1 MSNSKFQK
9 KFSYILLFSILC
21 SFALY
26 FSNKSLYF
34 TSENLPT
41 RVLQEEE
48 NELGEEN
55 IEEENT
61 SEEEDTGDKDMK
73 DICSNGPDDL
83 FSYYYKGLNS
93 IDTSPVES
101 TKSEAV
107 DALISIIEGND
118 LGENAKT
125 YGMSALKWIIFIGC
139 AILMIIG
146 WIVCIIC
153 MICNCCCCTC
163 CCKKKICNIVIFL
176 LCAGCYAT
184 VFVLSTH
191 SFVAVKNAMKGMNG
205 ASCSLLQFIHEI
217 IDGQSD
223 KSQTPY
229 WIGIDGINK
238 VLNDV
243 SEGIQNTITHNADN
257 FFYHKKLYDKYIE
270 DSDNAIKYAD
280 KKDKIIGTNEYIS
293 IDLDSGEKIYP
304 ECIFHWGS
312 TTTSD
317 SYLYLVNEEY
327 EGVKDRT
334 GELVSQMNQNFKEI
348 TNCEYI
354 NGKSECGDS
363 DVKDIIDDSKKS
375 VNDMQEPIN
384 DLKSQITDPLID
396 YQNLINDYGKKYCRL
411 VFLALSV
418 FCAIIVGLLLFFK
431 ICNCIGKMIKLIIH
445 ILWNI
450 LALFTVVCFL
460 IGGIIGLVGKIG
472 KDLVDVMAFVTSSDN
487 LNSEKPVLMNKI
499 GSDVSKYLTTCLV
512 EDGDLAT
519 ALELREQANS
529 INELNNLKQQFEE
542 LKEYFA
548 DYPHSTAP
556 HQYENTFLTEY
567 YSNNFYS
574 DNTKGSIFNI
584 TDKLNLINIETVK
597 KNVGV
602 CTNIIDEK
610 WSYHEEDGYT
620 EIEEN
625 SEKAAIN
632 SHKLINIYKILNKK
646 IYEARYEPNE
656 NNFCNKDEAQQIVND
671 IAPIFLEINKFF
683 KSDGPLID
691 PHTKIKTNMDGI
703 YTETN
708 EVIDSALQII
718 TQITDS
724 LNKYVGESGSV
735 WDLLNCKF
743 MGKDLNI
750 LLRNL
755 DTGLV
760 DKFLKMGTEIS
771 TLAILQAIGIVLT
784 LVCLNI
790 DSSGNDNKK
799 DKKKKGNV
807 PPKKA
812 YINKNSELESI
823 NIQ

>member
-1 MSNSKFQK
+1 M
-9 KFSYILLFSILC
+9 
-21 SFALY
+21 
-26 FSNKSLYF
+26 
-34 TSENLPT
+34 
-41 RVLQEEE
+41 
-48 NELGEEN
+48 
-55 IEEENT
+55 
-61 SEEEDTGDKDMK
+61 
-73 DICSNGPDDL
+73 
-83 FSYYYKGLNS
+83 
-93 IDTSPVES
+93 
-101 TKSEAV
+101 
-107 DALISIIEGND
+107 
-118 LGENAKT
+118 GENAKT

-153 MICNCCCCTC
+153 MICNCCCTC

-280 KKDKIIGTNEYIS
+280 KKDKNNDDEYIF
-293 IDLDSGEKIYP
+293 ITASGEKIYP

-375 VNDMQEPIN
+375 VND
-384 DLKSQITDPLID
+384 
-396 YQNLINDYGKKYCRL
+396 
-411 VFLALSV
+411 
-418 FCAIIVGLLLFFK
+418 AIIVGLLLFFK

-499 GSDVSKYLTTCLV
+499 GSDVSEYLTTCLV
-512 EDGDLAT
+512 DDGDLAT
-519 ALELREQANS
+519 ALDLRDKANS
-529 INELNNLKQQFEE
+529 INELNDLKQQFEE

-584 TDKLNLINIETVK
+584 SDKLNLINIETVK

-708 EVIDSALQII
+708 KVIDSALQII

-755 DTGLV
+755 DTGLG

-799 DKKKKGNV
+799 DKKTKGNV

-812 YINKNSELESI
+812 YINKNDELESI